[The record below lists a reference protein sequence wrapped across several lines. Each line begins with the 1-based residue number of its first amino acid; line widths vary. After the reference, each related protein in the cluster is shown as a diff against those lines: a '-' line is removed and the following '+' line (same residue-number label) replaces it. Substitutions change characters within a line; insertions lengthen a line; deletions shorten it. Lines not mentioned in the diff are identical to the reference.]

1 MLLFSQITG
10 LPVAANCS
18 ASDDKISCA
27 TICRQLI
34 QAMSGNQENTPL
46 VQTVVLAATRTLACQ
61 RFNESHK
68 VPAPRNFEGTSRQTL
83 AQLDEQNKWKFFVGP
98 SNLGARSD
106 LTGEKNGNS
115 GTNEQEEDNNSAL
128 TEPKWLGGYYRWC
141 DEHWIYAGVSLHE
154 PLCCQGHVPKR
165 WELFHISIAIIIF
178 IPIF

>member
-1 MLLFSQITG
+1 MQASANYSNFIIG
-10 LPVAANCS
+10 LPVSANCS
-18 ASDDKISCA
+18 ASDDRISCA

-68 VPAPRNFEGTSRQTL
+68 VPAPRNFEGTNRQTL
-83 AQLDEQNKWKFFVGP
+83 AQLDEQKKWKFFIGP
-98 SNLGARSD
+98 SPHGARSD
-106 LTGEKNGNS
+106 VATENNGNAAS
-115 GTNEQEEDNNSAL
+115 NSNSDSEDDTNNAAL

-165 WELFHISIAIIIF
+165 
-178 IPIF
+178 